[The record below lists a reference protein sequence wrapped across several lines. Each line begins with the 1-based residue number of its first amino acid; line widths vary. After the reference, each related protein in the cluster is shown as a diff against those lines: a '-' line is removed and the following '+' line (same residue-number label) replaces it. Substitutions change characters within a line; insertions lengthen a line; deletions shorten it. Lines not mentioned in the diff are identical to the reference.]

1 MDKEAVCICIHT
13 HTHTHTHTP
22 EYYLAIKK
30 IEILPYVTTWMDLD
44 SIRVS
49 DTYAAQRW
57 SGELLRGDTPHA
69 RLGVVAER
77 RYSMCKVSSS
87 VREEIPHV
95 QGKEQQ
101 LRFPGAAMKRYPTSK
116 VGETPVRQ

>member
-1 MDKEAVCICIHT
+1 
-13 HTHTHTHTP
+13 
-22 EYYLAIKK
+22 
-30 IEILPYVTTWMDLD
+30 MDLD
-44 SIRVS
+44 SIMVS
-49 DTYAAQRW
+49 DTYAVQRW

-87 VREEIPHV
+87 GREEIPHV

-101 LRFPGAAMKRYPTSK
+101 LHFAGAAMKRDPMSK
-116 VGETPVRQ
+116 GKETPARR